1 MKTLLALCV
10 TTGLL
15 LSASSTASAS
25 DSIDLSPDE
34 IAARCVNAI
43 HDVVDRCANAAAEE
57 TKRCVRK
64 IRQLL
69 ADGQKEEAHRVARE
83 CIESATMRT
92 RNCGERIEWICDRCI
107 HILLEMG
114 EPTLARRVNNA
125 CEDAIEWLLSI
136 LEREKDAIRTAL
148 GGE

>member
-25 DSIDLSPDE
+25 DLSPEE
-34 IAARCVNAI
+34 IAARCVDAI
-43 HDVVDRCANAAAEE
+43 HDVVDRCANASAEE
-57 TKRCVRK
+57 TRRCVRK
-64 IRQLL
+64 IHRLL

-83 CIESATMRT
+83 CIESATKRA
-92 RNCGERIEWICDRCI
+92 RNCGERIERICDRCI
-107 HILLEMG
+107 HILLEMD
-114 EPTLARRVNNA
+114 EPALARRVYNA

-136 LEREKDAIRTAL
+136 LKREKNAIRTAL